1 MHFNGE
7 LTNVA
12 PRQRSQW
19 GCGVS
24 CGEAGPA
31 RPPGQ
36 NKGLGLL
43 PPMPHLQCG
52 PHPDFQ
58 LEMSSCQRIRLSA
71 KLLVIGWSVNS
82 K

>member
-1 MHFNGE
+1 MWGE
-7 LTNVA
+7 LWGGRA
-12 PRQRSQW
+12 SQA
-19 GCGVS
+19 S
-24 CGEAGPA
+24 RTEQGP
-31 RPPGQ
+31 
-36 NKGLGLL
+36 GLL